1 MIYTKMIKTAMKIA
15 FDAHK
20 EQVDKVGL
28 PYIYHPI
35 HLAEQMDDEVSICV
49 ALLHDVVED
58 TNISFEDLI
67 EQGISNEVII
77 TLRLLSHDNEV
88 QYMDY
93 IQNIK
98 NSGDVVAISIK
109 LADLK
114 HNSDISRL
122 DIVDERD
129 VVRCEKYLNAI
140 KVLIQ
145 GELYGTNG

>member
-1 MIYTKMIKTAMKIA
+1 MIKTAMKIA

-35 HLAEQMDDEVSICV
+35 HLAEQMSDEVSICV

-58 TNISFEDLI
+58 SDITFDDLC
-67 EQGISNEVII
+67 EQGISNEVIA
-77 TLRLLSHDNEV
+77 TLRLLSHGDDV

-98 NSGDVVAISIK
+98 DSGDAVAVSIK

-114 HNSDISRL
+114 HNSNVSRL
-122 DIVDERD
+122 DRVDEKDLIR
-129 VVRCEKYLNAI
+129 REKYLDAI
-140 KVLIQ
+140 KVLV
-145 GELYGTNG
+145 

>member
-1 MIYTKMIKTAMKIA
+1 MIKTAMKIA